1 MSERRTD
8 REQRLAGFLL
18 PMLLLTLGFVLLLI
32 GTVPEAINEIMN
44 TRGPLPLLRAIL
56 TSLPVAF
63 VATLIVAKRAALTI
77 LAQFLQAMY
86 HLEPDEASKLLG
98 RIIFGVP
105 IEPPL
110 EPLLRVQEGRPDPEG
125 PEILHDVGGP
135 GYLTVGHDNAVILAR
150 GGLFTRVEGARQVRL
165 EAFEKIW
172 DTVDLRPQ
180 RRELRVTAN
189 TRDGIPVTCRAEVRF
204 RALRGDAE
212 PIPQLTAPPL
222 DFTDADRAIA
232 LRLATDKVALAPG
245 GERAVTDWMI
255 FLTNGTFDGEVRN
268 RIERYRLDELFDPNR
283 SGPALLTLIE
293 EELTEAMSQIGKDRG
308 VQIDQVHLLSL
319 TPDEELIPEQW
330 MALWRSQ
337 WERTAAKDEAAARA
351 AHESEIEKAK
361 ARARA
366 EMIAAMVQPLAD
378 LTDADLDTLLMG
390 VQLEFLEV
398 MRGMAQMDPLV
409 QSVMFQQVE
418 NLERLIRELLQLP
431 GASSPGGALP
441 PAGSAPPPTGN
452 TP

>member
-1 MSERRTD
+1 
-8 REQRLAGFLL
+8 
-18 PMLLLTLGFVLLLI
+18 
-32 GTVPEAINEIMN
+32 
-44 TRGPLPLLRAIL
+44 
-56 TSLPVAF
+56 
-63 VATLIVAKRAALTI
+63 
-77 LAQFLQAMY
+77 
-86 HLEPDEASKLLG
+86 
-98 RIIFGVP
+98 
-105 IEPPL
+105 
-110 EPLLRVQEGRPDPEG
+110 
-125 PEILHDVGGP
+125 
-135 GYLTVGHDNAVILAR
+135 
-150 GGLFTRVEGARQVRL
+150 FTRVEGARQVRL

-232 LRLATDKVALAPG
+232 LRLGTDKVVLAPG

-283 SGPALLTLIE
+283 NGPALLTLIE
-293 EELTEAMSQIGKDRG
+293 EELTEAMRQIGKGRG
-308 VQIDQVHLLSL
+308 IQIDQVHLLSL